1 LQYCGFAFTVIARSI
16 RDEAIQIRADWI
28 ASLTLAMTMPSGRP
42 PLPRN
47 VWILG
52 FVSLLMDLS
61 SEIYHALLPAFIT
74 LVLGL
79 PATALGAIDGVA
91 EATANFAKLVSGRL
105 SDRSLRR
112 KPWVVAGYG
121 LGALSKPLF
130 PLATG
135 VATVMGARF
144 ADRIGKGIRG
154 SPRDA
159 MVADETP
166 PEIRGRAFGLRQ
178 SLDTVGALLAPL
190 AAIGLMAWFASDIR
204 MVFWIAVIPA
214 ACSFLLAWTA
224 LREPEQH
231 LAPFKRSPLFAGFK
245 QLDKE
250 TKRLLQ
256 VGFLFGLA
264 RFSEAFLILKGIEIG
279 LSEALSPVTLALF
292 NLAYVVLAYPA
303 GALSDRMSP
312 RSILMAGIAVLV
324 AGDLVLAKTSGMAG
338 LIIGVTL
345 WGAHMALTQGIFS
358 RMIADSAPEELR
370 ATSFGAF
377 WFVSGIAGLL
387 ASLGAGL
394 LWDREGS
401 AATFATS
408 AGIAAMALAML
419 SLLPEERRSPPFQG
433 TG

>member
-1 LQYCGFAFTVIARSI
+1 
-16 RDEAIQIRADWI
+16 
-28 ASLTLAMTMPSGRP
+28 MTMTSRP

-74 LVLGL
+74 MVLGL
-79 PATALGAIDGVA
+79 PATALGAIDGIA
-91 EATANFAKLVSGRL
+91 EATANFAKLASGRL
-105 SDRSLRR
+105 SDRSLKR
-112 KPWVVAGYG
+112 KPWVVGGYG
-121 LGALSKPLF
+121 LAALSKPLF
-130 PLATG
+130 PLAG
-135 VATVMGARF
+135 SAITVMLARF

-178 SLDTVGALLAPL
+178 SLDTVGALLAPIV
-190 AAIGLMAWFASDIR
+190 AIGLMAWFASDIR
-204 MVFWIAVIPA
+204 KVFWIAIIPA
-214 ACSFLLAWTA
+214 FGSFLLAWLA
-224 LREPEQH
+224 LREPETH
-231 LAPFKRSPLFAGFK
+231 LGPIKRSPLFAGFK
-245 QLDKE
+245 QLDKA
-250 TKRLLQ
+250 TKRLLA

-279 LSEALSPVTLALF
+279 LSETLSPITLALF

-303 GALSDRMSP
+303 GSLSDRMSP
-312 RSILMAGIAVLV
+312 RAILMAGMAVLV
-324 AGDLVLAKTSGMAG
+324 AGDLILAKADSYAMLAAG
-338 LIIGVTL
+338 VAL

-387 ASLGAGL
+387 ASLGAGWM
-394 LWDREGS
+394 WDREGS
-401 AATFATS
+401 SAAFFTS
-408 AGIAAMALAML
+408 AAVAAAALAML
-419 SLLPEERRSPPFQG
+419 SLLQDERRA
-433 TG
+433 

>member
-1 LQYCGFAFTVIARSI
+1 VST
-16 RDEAIQIRADWI
+16 
-28 ASLTLAMTMPSGRP
+28 RP
-42 PLPRN
+42 HMPRN
-47 VWILG
+47 VWVLG

-61 SEIYHALLPAFIT
+61 SEIYHALLPAFVT

-91 EATANFAKLVSGRL
+91 EATANFAKLASGRL
-105 SDRSLRR
+105 SDRSLKR
-112 KPWVVAGYG
+112 KPWVMAGYG
-121 LGALSKPLF
+121 LAALSKPLF
-130 PLATG
+130 PLATS
-135 VATVMGARF
+135 AITLMAARF

-166 PEIRGRAFGLRQ
+166 AEIRGRAFGLRQ
-178 SLDTVGALLAPL
+178 ALDTVGALLAPIV
-190 AAIGLMAWFASDIR
+190 AIGLMVWFASDIR
-204 MVFWIAVIPA
+204 AVYWVAIIPA
-214 ACSFLLAWTA
+214 VCSFLLAWLA

-231 LAPFKRSPLFAGFK
+231 RAPLERSPFFAGFRA
-245 QLDKE
+245 LNRE
-250 TKRLLQ
+250 TRRLLAA
-256 VGFLFGLA
+256 GFLFALA

-279 LSEALSPVTLALF
+279 LKQALSPLTLALF

-303 GALSDRMSP
+303 GALSDRMRP
-312 RSILMAGIAVLV
+312 RHILMAGMAVLV
-324 AGDLVLAKTSGMAG
+324 AGDLVLAKADNYA
-338 LIIGVTL
+338 LLFVGVGL

-358 RMIADSAPEELR
+358 RMIADSAPEALR

-377 WFVSGIAGLL
+377 WFVSGIASLL

-408 AGIAAMALAML
+408 AGVAAMALAML
-419 SLLPEERRSPPFQG
+419 SLLEEERG
-433 TG
+433 A

>member
-1 LQYCGFAFTVIARSI
+1 LAERSSNEARVS
-16 RDEAIQIRADWI
+16 
-28 ASLTLAMTMPSGRP
+28 SRP

-47 VWILG
+47 VWVLG
-52 FVSLLMDLS
+52 FVSLFMDLS

-91 EATANFAKLVSGRL
+91 EATANFAKLFSGRL

-112 KPWVVAGYG
+112 KPWVMAGYG
-121 LGALSKPLF
+121 LAALSKPLF
-130 PLATG
+130 PLSASAPA
-135 VATVMGARF
+135 VLIARF

-178 SLDTVGALLAPL
+178 ALDTVGALLAPL
-190 AAIGLMAWFASDIR
+190 VAIGLMAWLASNMR
-204 MVFWIAVIPA
+204 AVFWIAVIPA
-214 ACSFLLAWTA
+214 AISFLLAWLA

-231 LAPFKRSPLFAGFK
+231 LAPLKKSPFFAGFK

-256 VGFLFGLA
+256 VGFLFTLA
-264 RFSEAFLILKGIEIG
+264 RFSEGFLILKGIDIG
-279 LSEALSPVTLALF
+279 LNEAMSPLTLAIF
-292 NLAYVVLAYPA
+292 NLAYVALAYPA

-312 RSILMAGIAVLV
+312 RSILIGGMAVLI
-324 AGDLVLAKTSGMAG
+324 AGNLVLAKTDSFAG
-338 LIIGVTL
+338 LVLGTGL
-345 WGAHMALTQGIFS
+345 WGAHMALTQGIFA
-358 RMIADSAPEELR
+358 RMIADSAPEHLR

-377 WFVSGIAGLL
+377 WFVTGVATLL
-387 ASLGAGL
+387 ASLGAGW
-394 LWDREGS
+394 LWDREGAS
-401 AATFATS
+401 ATFLTS
-408 AGIAAMALAML
+408 AGVAAAALAML
-419 SLLPEERRSPPFQG
+419 SLLEGAPERLAR
-433 TG
+433 